1 MSKKNSM
8 NKAAKNV
15 AYDVCDSKKAR
26 INKLKKMEKDSKQK
40 LEKSPED
47 IKKEEQSKA
56 TFLASYEDRKIKNYT
71 TISAFEHTIFAI
83 EGFHIIVRASSFA
96 KIRSYPYRKRCGN
109 NNTIEYFIN
118 KRLKQ
123 VTGSRYEFYLPY
135 EYNPE
140 TTLAEI
146 REMEEKGKY
155 KFCCYKPKTG
165 PSFVVDAL
173 EELNGADITTPDIVK
188 GVKPIEFMYGCVP
201 NTESSTNG
209 KSYSGEVNIEF
220 AATKIDNPVI
230 NKLAEDL
237 KENFKKATKSNE
249 EANTIVSKEPS
260 DKKKRSRR

>member
-8 NKAAKNV
+8 NRAPKNV
-15 AYDVCDSKKAR
+15 ADDVCDSKKAR

-56 TFLASYEDRKIKNYT
+56 TFLALYEDRKIKNYI
-71 TISAFEHTIFAI
+71 TISEFEHTIFAI

-96 KIRSYPYRKRCGN
+96 KIRSYPYKKRCGN

-165 PSFVVDAL
+165 PSFAVDTL
-173 EELNGADITTPDIVK
+173 EELNGADIATPDIA
-188 GVKPIEFMYGCVP
+188 
-201 NTESSTNG
+201 
-209 KSYSGEVNIEF
+209 IEF
-220 AATKIDNPVI
+220 AATKNDNPVI

-249 EANTIVSKEPS
+249 EANNIVSKEPS

>member
-1 MSKKNSM
+1 M
-8 NKAAKNV
+8 NRAAKNV
-15 AYDVCDSKKAR
+15 ADDVCDSKKAR
-26 INKLKKMEKDSKQK
+26 MNKLKKMEKDSKQK

-56 TFLASYEDRKIKNYT
+56 TFLALYEDRKIKNYI
-71 TISAFEHTIFAI
+71 TISEFEHTIFAI

-96 KIRSYPYRKRCGN
+96 KIRSYPYKKRCGN

-123 VTGSRYEFYLPY
+123 VTGSRYEFYIPY
-135 EYNPE
+135 EYNSE

-155 KFCCYKPKTG
+155 KFRNYKPKTES
-165 PSFVVDAL
+165 SFAVDTL
-173 EELNGADITTPDIVK
+173 KDLNGDDIATPDMVK
-188 GVKPIEFMYGCVP
+188 D
-201 NTESSTNG
+201 
-209 KSYSGEVNIEF
+209 VNIEF

>member
-1 MSKKNSM
+1 M

-40 LEKSPED
+40 LEKSPDD

-56 TFLASYEDRKIKNYT
+56 TFLALYEDRKIKNYI

-96 KIRSYPYRKRCGN
+96 KIRSYPYKKRCGN

-123 VTGSRYEFYLPY
+123 VTGSRYEFYIPY

-165 PSFVVDAL
+165 PSFAVDAL
-173 EELNGADITTPDIVK
+173 EELNGADITTPDIA
-188 GVKPIEFMYGCVP
+188 
-201 NTESSTNG
+201 
-209 KSYSGEVNIEF
+209 IEF

-249 EANTIVSKEPS
+249 EANNIVSKEPS

>member
-1 MSKKNSM
+1 M

-56 TFLASYEDRKIKNYT
+56 TFLASYEDRKIKNYM
-71 TISAFEHTIFAI
+71 TIDEFEHTIFAI

-96 KIRSYPYRKRCGN
+96 KIRPYPYKKRCGN

-155 KFCCYKPKTG
+155 KFRNYKPKTG
-165 PSFVVDAL
+165 PSFVVVDEL
-173 EELNGADITTPDIVK
+173 KDLNGADAATPDIA
-188 GVKPIEFMYGCVP
+188 
-201 NTESSTNG
+201 
-209 KSYSGEVNIEF
+209 IEF
-220 AATKIDNPVI
+220 AATKIYNPVI

>member
-96 KIRSYPYRKRCGN
+96 KIRSYPYKKRCGN

-146 REMEEKGKY
+146 REMEERGKY

-165 PSFVVDAL
+165 PSFAVDAL
-173 EELNGADITTPDIVK
+173 EELNGAGITTPDIA
-188 GVKPIEFMYGCVP
+188 
-201 NTESSTNG
+201 
-209 KSYSGEVNIEF
+209 IEF

>member
-8 NKAAKNV
+8 TEAAKNV
-15 AYDVCDSKKAR
+15 AYDVCDSKKGR

-56 TFLASYEDRKIKNYT
+56 TFLALYEDRKIKNYI
-71 TISAFEHTIFAI
+71 TISAFEHIIFAI

-96 KIRSYPYRKRCGN
+96 KIRSYPYKKRCGN

-123 VTGSRYEFYLPY
+123 ATGSRYEFYLPY

-165 PSFVVDAL
+165 PSFVVDASKD
-173 EELNGADITTPDIVK
+173 LNGDDAATPDMVK
-188 GVKPIEFMYGCVP
+188 D
-201 NTESSTNG
+201 
-209 KSYSGEVNIEF
+209 VNIEF

>member
-56 TFLASYEDRKIKNYT
+56 TFLALHEDRKIKNYI
-71 TISAFEHTIFAI
+71 TISEFEHTIFAI
-83 EGFHIIVRASSFA
+83 EGFHIIVRASSYA
-96 KIRSYPYRKRCGN
+96 KIRSYPYKKRCGN

-123 VTGSRYEFYLPY
+123 VTGSRYEFYIPY

-155 KFCCYKPKTG
+155 KFRNYKPKTES
-165 PSFVVDAL
+165 SFAVDTL
-173 EELNGADITTPDIVK
+173 KDLNGDGIATPDMVK
-188 GVKPIEFMYGCVP
+188 D
-201 NTESSTNG
+201 
-209 KSYSGEVNIEF
+209 VNIEF

>member
-155 KFCCYKPKTG
+155 KFCCYKPKMG
-165 PSFVVDAL
+165 PSFAVDAL
-173 EELNGADITTPDIVK
+173 EELNGADITTPDIA
-188 GVKPIEFMYGCVP
+188 
-201 NTESSTNG
+201 
-209 KSYSGEVNIEF
+209 IEF

>member
-26 INKLKKMEKDSKQK
+26 MNKLKKMEKDSKQK

-56 TFLASYEDRKIKNYT
+56 TFLSSYEERKNENYM
-71 TISAFEHTIFAI
+71 TIDAFEHIIFAI

-96 KIRSYPYRKRCGN
+96 KIRSYPYKKRCGN
-109 NNTIEYFIN
+109 NNTVEYFIN

-123 VTGSRYEFYLPY
+123 VTGSRYEFYIPY
-135 EYNPE
+135 EYNSE

-146 REMEEKGKY
+146 REMEERGKY
-155 KFCCYKPKTG
+155 KFRNYKPKTG
-165 PSFVVDAL
+165 PSFVVVDEL
-173 EELNGADITTPDIVK
+173 KDLNGDDITTPDIVK
-188 GVKPIEFMYGCVP
+188 D
-201 NTESSTNG
+201 
-209 KSYSGEVNIEF
+209 VNIEF

>member
-15 AYDVCDSKKAR
+15 ADDVCDSKKAR
-26 INKLKKMEKDSKQK
+26 MNKLKKMEKDSKQK

-47 IKKEEQSKA
+47 IKKEKQSKA
-56 TFLASYEDRKIKNYT
+56 TFLSSYEEKKNENYT
-71 TISAFEHTIFAI
+71 TIDAFEHIIFAI
-83 EGFHIIVRASSFA
+83 EGFHIIVRASRFA
-96 KIRSYPYRKRCGN
+96 KIRSYPYKKRCRN

-123 VTGSRYEFYLPY
+123 VTGSRYEFYIPY
-135 EYNPE
+135 EYNSE

-155 KFCCYKPKTG
+155 KFRNYKPKTES
-165 PSFVVDAL
+165 SFAVDTL
-173 EELNGADITTPDIVK
+173 KDLNGDDIATPDMVK
-188 GVKPIEFMYGCVP
+188 D
-201 NTESSTNG
+201 
-209 KSYSGEVNIEF
+209 VNIEF

-260 DKKKRSRR
+260 DKKKRSSRR

>member
-56 TFLASYEDRKIKNYT
+56 TFLALYEDRKIKNYI

-96 KIRSYPYRKRCGN
+96 KIRSYPYKKRCGN

-165 PSFVVDAL
+165 PSFAVDTL
-173 EELNGADITTPDIVK
+173 EELNGADITTPDIA
-188 GVKPIEFMYGCVP
+188 
-201 NTESSTNG
+201 
-209 KSYSGEVNIEF
+209 IEF

>member
-8 NKAAKNV
+8 SKAAKNV
-15 AYDVCDSKKAR
+15 ADDVCDSKKAR
-26 INKLKKMEKDSKQK
+26 LSKLKKMEKASKQK
-40 LEKSPED
+40 FEKSPED

-56 TFLASYEDRKIKNYT
+56 TFLSSYEERKNENYM
-71 TISAFEHTIFAI
+71 TIDAFEYILFTI

-96 KIRSYPYRKRCGN
+96 KIRSYPYKKRCGN
-109 NNTIEYFIN
+109 NNTVEYFIN

-123 VTGSRYEFYLPY
+123 VTGSRYEFYIPY
-135 EYNPE
+135 EYTPE

-155 KFCCYKPKTG
+155 KFCNYKPKEGT
-165 PSFVVDAL
+165 SFETVD
-173 EELNGADITTPDIVK
+173 DK
-188 GVKPIEFMYGCVP
+188 Y
-201 NTESSTNG
+201 SSNN
-209 KSYSGEVNIEF
+209 KSDYKEVNIEF
-220 AATKIDNPVI
+220 TATKIDNPVI

>member
-56 TFLASYEDRKIKNYT
+56 TFLASYEDRKIKNYI
-71 TISAFEHTIFAI
+71 TISEFEHTIFAI

-96 KIRSYPYRKRCGN
+96 KIRSYPYKKRCGN

-118 KRLKQ
+118 KRIKQ
-123 VTGSRYEFYLPY
+123 ATGSRYEFYIPY
-135 EYNPE
+135 EYNSE

-155 KFCCYKPKTG
+155 KFRNYKPKTES
-165 PSFVVDAL
+165 SFAVDTL
-173 EELNGADITTPDIVK
+173 KDLNGDDIATPDMVK
-188 GVKPIEFMYGCVP
+188 D
-201 NTESSTNG
+201 
-209 KSYSGEVNIEF
+209 VNIEF
-220 AATKIDNPVI
+220 AATKNDNPVI

>member
-56 TFLASYEDRKIKNYT
+56 TFLASYEDRKIKNYI
-71 TISAFEHTIFAI
+71 TISEFEHTIFAI

-96 KIRSYPYRKRCGN
+96 KIRSYPYKKRCGN

-118 KRLKQ
+118 KRIKQ
-123 VTGSRYEFYLPY
+123 ATGSRYEFYIPY
-135 EYNPE
+135 EYNSE

-155 KFCCYKPKTG
+155 KFRNYKPKTES
-165 PSFVVDAL
+165 SFAVDTL
-173 EELNGADITTPDIVK
+173 KDLNGDDIATPDMVK
-188 GVKPIEFMYGCVP
+188 D
-201 NTESSTNG
+201 
-209 KSYSGEVNIEF
+209 VNIEF

-237 KENFKKATKSNE
+237 KENFKKATKSNK

>member
-1 MSKKNSM
+1 M
-8 NKAAKNV
+8 
-15 AYDVCDSKKAR
+15 
-26 INKLKKMEKDSKQK
+26 
-40 LEKSPED
+40 
-47 IKKEEQSKA
+47 
-56 TFLASYEDRKIKNYT
+56 
-71 TISAFEHTIFAI
+71 TIDAFEHIIFAI

-96 KIRSYPYRKRCGN
+96 KIRSYPYKKRCGN
-109 NNTIEYFIN
+109 NSTIEYFIN

-165 PSFVVDAL
+165 PSFVVVDEL
-173 EELNGADITTPDIVK
+173 KDLNGDDITTPD
-188 GVKPIEFMYGCVP
+188 
-201 NTESSTNG
+201 TESSTNG
-209 KSYSGEVNIEF
+209 KSYSEEVNIEF
-220 AATKIDNPVI
+220 TATKIDNPVI

>member
-26 INKLKKMEKDSKQK
+26 MNKLKKMEKDSKQK

-96 KIRSYPYRKRCGN
+96 KIRSYPYKKRCGN

-123 VTGSRYEFYLPY
+123 ATGSRYEFYLPY

-155 KFCCYKPKTG
+155 KFCCYKPKAW
-165 PSFVVDAL
+165 PSFAADAL
-173 EELNGADITTPDIVK
+173 EELNGADITTPDIA
-188 GVKPIEFMYGCVP
+188 
-201 NTESSTNG
+201 
-209 KSYSGEVNIEF
+209 IEF

>member
-15 AYDVCDSKKAR
+15 ADDVCDSKKAR

-56 TFLASYEDRKIKNYT
+56 TFLSLYEDRKIKNYI
-71 TISAFEHTIFAI
+71 TISEFEHTIFAI

-96 KIRSYPYRKRCGN
+96 KIRSYPYKKRCGN
-109 NNTIEYFIN
+109 NNTIEYFVN

-123 VTGSRYEFYLPY
+123 VTGSRYEFYIPY
-135 EYNPE
+135 EYNSE

-155 KFCCYKPKTG
+155 KFRNYKPKTG
-165 PSFVVDAL
+165 PSFVVVD
-173 EELNGADITTPDIVK
+173 ELKDLNEDDIATPD
-188 GVKPIEFMYGCVP
+188 
-201 NTESSTNG
+201 TESSTNG

>member
-1 MSKKNSM
+1 M

-56 TFLASYEDRKIKNYT
+56 TFLASYEDRKIKNYI
-71 TISAFEHTIFAI
+71 TISEFEHTIFAI

-96 KIRSYPYRKRCGN
+96 KIRSYPYKKRCGN
-109 NNTIEYFIN
+109 NNTVEYFIN

-165 PSFVVDAL
+165 PSFAVDTL
-173 EELNGADITTPDIVK
+173 EELNGADITTLDIA
-188 GVKPIEFMYGCVP
+188 
-201 NTESSTNG
+201 
-209 KSYSGEVNIEF
+209 IEF
-220 AATKIDNPVI
+220 AATKNENPVI
-230 NKLAEDL
+230 NKLDEDL

>member
-15 AYDVCDSKKAR
+15 ADDVCDSKKAR
-26 INKLKKMEKDSKQK
+26 MNKLKKMEKDSKQK

-47 IKKEEQSKA
+47 IKKEKQSKA
-56 TFLASYEDRKIKNYT
+56 TFLSSYEEKKNENYT
-71 TISAFEHTIFAI
+71 TIDAFEHIIFAI
-83 EGFHIIVRASSFA
+83 EGFHIIVRASRFA
-96 KIRSYPYRKRCGN
+96 KIRSYPYKKRCRN

-118 KRLKQ
+118 KRIKQ
-123 VTGSRYEFYLPY
+123 ATGSRYEFYIPY
-135 EYNPE
+135 EYNSE

-155 KFCCYKPKTG
+155 KFRNYKPKTES
-165 PSFVVDAL
+165 SFAVDTL
-173 EELNGADITTPDIVK
+173 KDLNGDDIATPDMVK
-188 GVKPIEFMYGCVP
+188 D
-201 NTESSTNG
+201 
-209 KSYSGEVNIEF
+209 VNIEF

-260 DKKKRSRR
+260 DKKKRSSRR

>member
-56 TFLASYEDRKIKNYT
+56 TFLASYEDRKIKNYM
-71 TISAFEHTIFAI
+71 TIDEFEHTLFTI

-96 KIRSYPYRKRCGN
+96 KIRSYPYKKRCGN
-109 NNTIEYFIN
+109 NSTVEYFIN

-173 EELNGADITTPDIVK
+173 EELNGADITTPDIV
-188 GVKPIEFMYGCVP
+188 
-201 NTESSTNG
+201 
-209 KSYSGEVNIEF
+209 IEF
-220 AATKIDNPVI
+220 AATKNDNPAI

-249 EANTIVSKEPS
+249 EANNIVSKEPS

>member
-56 TFLASYEDRKIKNYT
+56 TFLASYEDRKIKNYI
-71 TISAFEHTIFAI
+71 TISEFEHTIFAI

-96 KIRSYPYRKRCGN
+96 KIRSYPYKKRCGN

-165 PSFVVDAL
+165 PSFAVDTL
-173 EELNGADITTPDIVK
+173 EELNGADITTPDIA
-188 GVKPIEFMYGCVP
+188 
-201 NTESSTNG
+201 
-209 KSYSGEVNIEF
+209 IEF
-220 AATKIDNPVI
+220 AATQIDNPVI

-237 KENFKKATKSNE
+237 KDNFKKATKSNE
-249 EANTIVSKEPS
+249 EANNIVSKEPS

>member
-1 MSKKNSM
+1 M

-56 TFLASYEDRKIKNYT
+56 TFLALYEDRKIKNYI

-96 KIRSYPYRKRCGN
+96 KIRSYPYKKRCGN

-155 KFCCYKPKTG
+155 KFRNYKPKTG
-165 PSFVVDAL
+165 PSFVVVDEL
-173 EELNGADITTPDIVK
+173 KDLNGDDIATPDMVK
-188 GVKPIEFMYGCVP
+188 D
-201 NTESSTNG
+201 
-209 KSYSGEVNIEF
+209 VNIEF
-220 AATKIDNPVI
+220 AATKIDNLVI

-237 KENFKKATKSNE
+237 KENFKYAMKSNE

>member
-15 AYDVCDSKKAR
+15 ADDVCDSKKAR
-26 INKLKKMEKDSKQK
+26 MNKLKKMEKDSKQK

-47 IKKEEQSKA
+47 IKKEKQSKA
-56 TFLASYEDRKIKNYT
+56 TFLSSYEEKKNENYT
-71 TISAFEHTIFAI
+71 TIDAFEHIIFAI
-83 EGFHIIVRASSFA
+83 EGFHIIVRASRFA
-96 KIRSYPYRKRCGN
+96 KIRSYPYKKRCGN

-118 KRLKQ
+118 KRIKQ
-123 VTGSRYEFYLPY
+123 ATGSRYECYIPY
-135 EYNPE
+135 EYNSE

-155 KFCCYKPKTG
+155 KFRNYKPKTES
-165 PSFVVDAL
+165 SFAVDTL
-173 EELNGADITTPDIVK
+173 KDLNGDDIATPDMVK
-188 GVKPIEFMYGCVP
+188 D
-201 NTESSTNG
+201 
-209 KSYSGEVNIEF
+209 VNIEF

-230 NKLAEDL
+230 NKSAEDL

>member
-56 TFLASYEDRKIKNYT
+56 TFLALYEDRKIKNYI

-96 KIRSYPYRKRCGN
+96 KIRSYPYKKRCGN

-146 REMEEKGKY
+146 REMEERGKY
-155 KFCCYKPKTG
+155 KFCNYKPKTG
-165 PSFVVDAL
+165 PSFVVDASKD
-173 EELNGADITTPDIVK
+173 LNGADEATPDIVK
-188 GVKPIEFMYGCVP
+188 D
-201 NTESSTNG
+201 
-209 KSYSGEVNIEF
+209 VNIEF

>member
-8 NKAAKNV
+8 NRAAKNV
-15 AYDVCDSKKAR
+15 ADDVCDSKKAR

-56 TFLASYEDRKIKNYT
+56 TFLASYEDRKIKNYI
-71 TISAFEHTIFAI
+71 TISEFEHTIFAI

-96 KIRSYPYRKRCGN
+96 KIRSYPYKKRCGN

-155 KFCCYKPKTG
+155 KFCCYKPKAW
-165 PSFVVDAL
+165 PSFAADAL
-173 EELNGADITTPDIVK
+173 EELNGADITTPDIA
-188 GVKPIEFMYGCVP
+188 
-201 NTESSTNG
+201 
-209 KSYSGEVNIEF
+209 IEF
-220 AATKIDNPVI
+220 AAIKNENPVI
-230 NKLAEDL
+230 NKLDEDL

>member
-26 INKLKKMEKDSKQK
+26 MNKLKKMEKDSKQK

-47 IKKEEQSKA
+47 IKKEKQSKA
-56 TFLASYEDRKIKNYT
+56 TFLSSYEEKKNENYT
-71 TISAFEHTIFAI
+71 TIDAFEHIIFAI
-83 EGFHIIVRASSFA
+83 EGFHIIVRASRFA
-96 KIRSYPYRKRCGN
+96 KIRSYPYKKRCGN
-109 NNTIEYFIN
+109 NNTVEYFIN

-165 PSFVVDAL
+165 PSFAVDAL
-173 EELNGADITTPDIVK
+173 EELNGADITTPDIA
-188 GVKPIEFMYGCVP
+188 
-201 NTESSTNG
+201 
-209 KSYSGEVNIEF
+209 IEF

-230 NKLAEDL
+230 NKSAEDL

>member
-71 TISAFEHTIFAI
+71 TISEFEHTIFAV
-83 EGFHIIVRASSFA
+83 EGFYIIVRASSFA
-96 KIRSYPYRKRCGN
+96 KIRSYPYKKRCGN

-165 PSFVVDAL
+165 PSFVVDSSKD
-173 EELNGADITTPDIVK
+173 LNGADAATPDIVK
-188 GVKPIEFMYGCVP
+188 D
-201 NTESSTNG
+201 
-209 KSYSGEVNIEF
+209 VNIEF
-220 AATKIDNPVI
+220 TATKIDNPVI

>member
-1 MSKKNSM
+1 M

-47 IKKEEQSKA
+47 IKKEKQSKA
-56 TFLASYEDRKIKNYT
+56 TFLSSYEEKKNENYT
-71 TISAFEHTIFAI
+71 TIDAFEHIIFAI
-83 EGFHIIVRASSFA
+83 EGFHIIVRASRFA
-96 KIRSYPYRKRCGN
+96 KIRSYPYKKRCGN

-118 KRLKQ
+118 KRIKQ
-123 VTGSRYEFYLPY
+123 ATGSRYEFYIPY
-135 EYNPE
+135 EYNSE

-155 KFCCYKPKTG
+155 KFRNYKPKTG
-165 PSFVVDAL
+165 PSFVVVDEL
-173 EELNGADITTPDIVK
+173 KDLNGDDITTPD
-188 GVKPIEFMYGCVP
+188 
-201 NTESSTNG
+201 TESSTNG
-209 KSYSGEVNIEF
+209 KSYSGDVNIEF
-220 AATKIDNPVI
+220 TATKIDNPVI
-230 NKLAEDL
+230 NKSAEDL

>member
-8 NKAAKNV
+8 SKAAKNV
-15 AYDVCDSKKAR
+15 ADDVCDSKKAR
-26 INKLKKMEKDSKQK
+26 MNKLKKMEKDSKQK

-56 TFLASYEDRKIKNYT
+56 TFLSSYEERKNENYM
-71 TISAFEHTIFAI
+71 TIDAFEHIIFAI
-83 EGFHIIVRASSFA
+83 EGFHIIVRASRFS
-96 KIRSYPYRKRCGN
+96 KIRSYPYKKRCGN
-109 NNTIEYFIN
+109 NNTVEYFIN

-123 VTGSRYEFYLPY
+123 VTGSRYEFYIPY
-135 EYNPE
+135 EYNSE

-155 KFCCYKPKTG
+155 KFRNYKPKTES
-165 PSFVVDAL
+165 SFAVDTL
-173 EELNGADITTPDIVK
+173 KDLNGDDIATPDMVK
-188 GVKPIEFMYGCVP
+188 D
-201 NTESSTNG
+201 
-209 KSYSGEVNIEF
+209 VNIEF

>member
-47 IKKEEQSKA
+47 IKKEKQSKA
-56 TFLASYEDRKIKNYT
+56 TFLSSYEEKKNENYT
-71 TISAFEHTIFAI
+71 TIDAFEHIIFAI

-96 KIRSYPYRKRCGN
+96 KIRSYPYKKRCGN

-123 VTGSRYEFYLPY
+123 ATGSRYEFYLPY

-173 EELNGADITTPDIVK
+173 EELNGADITTPDIA
-188 GVKPIEFMYGCVP
+188 
-201 NTESSTNG
+201 
-209 KSYSGEVNIEF
+209 IEF

-237 KENFKKATKSNE
+237 KENFKYAMKSNE

>member
-56 TFLASYEDRKIKNYT
+56 TFLALYEDRKIKNYI
-71 TISAFEHTIFAI
+71 TISEFEHTIFAI
-83 EGFHIIVRASSFA
+83 EGFHIIVRASRFS
-96 KIRSYPYRKRCGN
+96 KIPSYPYKKRCGN

-155 KFCCYKPKTG
+155 KFCNYKPKTG
-165 PSFVVDAL
+165 PSFVVDVL
-173 EELNGADITTPDIVK
+173 KDLNGDDITTPD
-188 GVKPIEFMYGCVP
+188 
-201 NTESSTNG
+201 TESSTNG
-209 KSYSGEVNIEF
+209 KSYSGDVNIEF

-237 KENFKKATKSNE
+237 KENFKKATK
-249 EANTIVSKEPS
+249 
-260 DKKKRSRR
+260 

>member
-1 MSKKNSM
+1 M
-8 NKAAKNV
+8 NRAAKNV
-15 AYDVCDSKKAR
+15 ADDVCDSKKAR
-26 INKLKKMEKDSKQK
+26 MNKLKKMEKDSKQK

-47 IKKEEQSKA
+47 IKKEEQSKV
-56 TFLASYEDRKIKNYT
+56 TFLALYEDRKIKNYI
-71 TISAFEHTIFAI
+71 TISEFEHTIFAI

-96 KIRSYPYRKRCGN
+96 KIRSYPYKKRCGN
-109 NNTIEYFIN
+109 NNTVEYFIN

-155 KFCCYKPKTG
+155 KFCCYKPKTE

-173 EELNGADITTPDIVK
+173 EELNGADITTPDIA
-188 GVKPIEFMYGCVP
+188 IEF
-201 NTESSTNG
+201 T
-209 KSYSGEVNIEF
+209 
-220 AATKIDNPVI
+220 ATKIDNPVI

>member
-56 TFLASYEDRKIKNYT
+56 TFLALYEDRKIKNYI
-71 TISAFEHTIFAI
+71 TISEFEHTIFAI

-96 KIRSYPYRKRCGN
+96 KIRSYPYKKRCGN

-155 KFCCYKPKTG
+155 KFCCYKPKAG
-165 PSFVVDAL
+165 PSFAVDTL
-173 EELNGADITTPDIVK
+173 EELNGADITTPDIA
-188 GVKPIEFMYGCVP
+188 
-201 NTESSTNG
+201 
-209 KSYSGEVNIEF
+209 IEF

-237 KENFKKATKSNE
+237 KDNFKKATKSNE

>member
-56 TFLASYEDRKIKNYT
+56 TFLASYEDRKIKNYI
-71 TISAFEHTIFAI
+71 TISEFEHTIFAI

-96 KIRSYPYRKRCGN
+96 KIRSYPYKKRCGN

-155 KFCCYKPKTG
+155 KFRNYKPKTG
-165 PSFVVDAL
+165 PSFVVVDEL
-173 EELNGADITTPDIVK
+173 KDLNGDDITTSD
-188 GVKPIEFMYGCVP
+188 
-201 NTESSTNG
+201 TESSTNG
-209 KSYSGEVNIEF
+209 KSYSGDANIEF

-230 NKLAEDL
+230 NKSAEDL

>member
-83 EGFHIIVRASSFA
+83 EGFHIIARASSFA
-96 KIRSYPYRKRCGN
+96 KIRSYPYKKRCGN

-173 EELNGADITTPDIVK
+173 EELNGADITTSDIA
-188 GVKPIEFMYGCVP
+188 
-201 NTESSTNG
+201 
-209 KSYSGEVNIEF
+209 IEF

>member
-26 INKLKKMEKDSKQK
+26 MNKLKKMEKDSKQK

-47 IKKEEQSKA
+47 IKKEKQSKA
-56 TFLASYEDRKIKNYT
+56 TFLSSYEEKKNENYT
-71 TISAFEHTIFAI
+71 TIDAFEHIIFAI

-96 KIRSYPYRKRCGN
+96 KIRSYPYKKRCGN

-165 PSFVVDAL
+165 PSFAVDAL
-173 EELNGADITTPDIVK
+173 EELNGADITTPDIA
-188 GVKPIEFMYGCVP
+188 
-201 NTESSTNG
+201 
-209 KSYSGEVNIEF
+209 IEF

-230 NKLAEDL
+230 NKSAEDL